1 MQPHGDL
8 RSWASARV
16 PQVAVWG
23 RGQSSGF
30 SLIELLIAMAIGII
44 VLVVISDSYVSGMF
58 VHNRQSEE
66 LRVHESAR
74 FASELLARS
83 IRRSGYR
90 NTWEGKPSNSGKPQ
104 EFCATLP
111 TGSQMAG
118 RTAPATIDPAAANM
132 AGTAVAVANASDV
145 IRVRGYGEDNAAG
158 TAADGSVLD
167 CLGNAIRRGQLV
179 EETLYVANDNTNNGE
194 PALYCRTSFGG
205 GSAAPLIPGVERLKI
220 LYGED
225 TDDDGTINR
234 YVDFSQLTPGTGPD
248 NVREVMVSMIVRSPD
263 PINRQLTPMTNNQF
277 SQLGSTFVAPEDN
290 RLRRVY
296 STSVAVRNFRQ
307 CMNG

>member
-1 MQPHGDL
+1 MQ
-8 RSWASARV
+8 
-16 PQVAVWG
+16 
-23 RGQSSGF
+23 
-30 SLIELLIAMAIGII
+30 
-44 VLVVISDSYVSGMF
+44 
-58 VHNRQSEE
+58 
-66 LRVHESAR
+66 ESAR
-74 FASELLARS
+74 FASELMARS

-90 NTWEGKPSNSGKPQ
+90 NTWEAKPNNYSGAAQ
-104 EFCATLP
+104 EFCATSP
-111 TGSQMAG
+111 IGSQMAG
-118 RTAPATIDPAAANM
+118 KTGPASIDPAAANM
-132 AGTAVAVANASDV
+132 TGATVAVANASDV
-145 IRVRGYGEDNAAG
+145 IRVRGYGEDNAGG

-205 GSAAPLIPGVERLKI
+205 GSAAPLIPGVERLKM

-225 TDDDGTINR
+225 TDGDGTINR

-248 NVREVMVSMIVRSPD
+248 NVREVMISMVVRSPD
-263 PINRQLTPMTNNQF
+263 PVSRQLTTTNTHF
-277 SQLGSTFVAPEDN
+277 SQFGSTFTAPEDN

-296 STSVAVRNFRQ
+296 STTVAVRNFRQ